1 MAGQLRHIEALG
13 RSGRIRVQVLP
24 FAVGA
29 HATMN
34 SMLKLMR
41 FTDAPD
47 MAYVEGLYSGSLLD
61 DPLVVRRCQD
71 AYDLARAAA
80 LPPEASLDL
89 LRSVAEEYE
98 NER

>member
-1 MAGQLRHIEALG
+1 
-13 RSGRIRVQVLP
+13 
-24 FAVGA
+24 
-29 HATMN
+29 MN

>member
-1 MAGQLRHIEALG
+1 
-13 RSGRIRVQVLP
+13 
-24 FAVGA
+24 
-29 HATMN
+29 MN

-80 LPPEASLDL
+80 LPP
-89 LRSVAEEYE
+89 
-98 NER
+98 